1 MSADSCDFCEYRF
14 SLQEIRILLS
24 FMREHEDVLPNQLQN
39 FFSTLESFV
48 CNAMTIEE
56 AERFFYEK

>member
-39 FFSTLESFV
+39 FFSTLEFFV
-48 CNAMTIEE
+48 YNAMTIEE

>member
-1 MSADSCDFCEYRF
+1 MSTDSCDFCEYRF

-48 CNAMTIEE
+48 YNAMTIEE

>member
-48 CNAMTIEE
+48 YNAMTIEE
-56 AERFFYEK
+56 AEKFFYEK

>member
-1 MSADSCDFCEYRF
+1 MSTDSCDFCEYRF
-14 SLQEIRILLS
+14 SLQEMRILLS

-48 CNAMTIEE
+48 YNAMTIEE

>member
-39 FFSTLESFV
+39 FLSTLESFV
-48 CNAMTIEE
+48 YNAMTIEE

>member
-39 FFSTLESFV
+39 FFSTLEAFV
-48 CNAMTIEE
+48 YNAMTIVE